1 MGALFWQVVNRS
13 TETQFILSLVQLLL
27 AGLSLLVVLHQF
39 RTAWSDETDTS
50 GSRLL
55 LGLLLLASQFGL
67 HVWYFGLGFF
77 FHKELAWLG
86 IERLAHGL
94 GVCGFLMVAAAFIHA
109 PPGRKAEFVRW
120 SLGTCL
126 ALAAVLVI
134 DILVPWPALNF
145 GEHSVAM
152 VFSDTLIL
160 IVAATVAAVVLTA
173 KGTDWRAHAVVLA
186 CLIVVFLLHVGS
198 LFVWRRHEILTW
210 GAEQLA
216 LVVLLFS
223 LAWAV
228 GERSRDL
235 LDRVFIRL
243 NLTFIVVASLI
254 LLSTTGMEKLQ
265 YLRLAEERSMDLA
278 EFLRGHV
285 VYYRTRGETLDVM
298 FHRPDVLRRV
308 VVEFGTLPELR
319 EVHVS
324 VDGQSVV
331 FRYSP
336 DGEVTE
342 DVMPVAQRN
351 AGERGAGPRDSFRMI
366 ELPIETGADP
376 DNRVELVGTMDYV
389 NAYIGRYII
398 LIYSLF
404 TLMVGVATGVIAIII
419 TDAERQ
425 RRRQYAEL
433 QETHQRL
440 AQAAKLASI
449 GELAGGMAHEIN
461 TPMTSI
467 LSLATHM
474 TEGRAVSSL
483 TPDQRKS
490 LDVIAT
496 QAQRASR
503 IVGNLLTFARQSR
516 LELSRVDVGELLEMA
531 IGLVHYRL
539 DHGTVRIDCEIDEDL
554 PFVLADAGR
563 VTEVFVNLLNNAID
577 AIPAGGTLVVRAS
590 VTRDAQARVRVEVAD
605 TGSGISPDDLPRIF
619 DPFFTTKPPG
629 QGTGLGLSISHSIV
643 KDHGGE
649 IWAESSVGSGTTVV
663 VTLPAGGDPK

>member
-1 MGALFWQVVNRS
+1 
-13 TETQFILSLVQLLL
+13 
-27 AGLSLLVVLHQF
+27 
-39 RTAWSDETDTS
+39 
-50 GSRLL
+50 
-55 LGLLLLASQFGL
+55 
-67 HVWYFGLGFF
+67 
-77 FHKELAWLG
+77 
-86 IERLAHGL
+86 
-94 GVCGFLMVAAAFIHA
+94 
-109 PPGRKAEFVRW
+109 
-120 SLGTCL
+120 
-126 ALAAVLVI
+126 
-134 DILVPWPALNF
+134 
-145 GEHSVAM
+145 
-152 VFSDTLIL
+152 
-160 IVAATVAAVVLTA
+160 
-173 KGTDWRAHAVVLA
+173 
-186 CLIVVFLLHVGS
+186 
-198 LFVWRRHEILTW
+198 
-210 GAEQLA
+210 
-216 LVVLLFS
+216 
-223 LAWAV
+223 
-228 GERSRDL
+228 
-235 LDRVFIRL
+235 
-243 NLTFIVVASLI
+243 
-254 LLSTTGMEKLQ
+254 
-265 YLRLAEERSMDLA
+265 LRLAEERSMELA

-285 VYYRTRGETLDVM
+285 VYYRESGETLDVM

-319 EVHVS
+319 EVLVS
-324 VDGQSVV
+324 LDGRSVS

-342 DVMPVAQRN
+342 DEMPVAQRN
-351 AGERGAGPRDSFRMI
+351 AAEREAGPRDSFRMI

-376 DNRVELVGTMDYV
+376 GNRVELVGTMDYV

-404 TLMVGVATGVIAIII
+404 TLMVGLATGVIGIII

-467 LSLATHM
+467 LALATHL
-474 TEGRAVSSL
+474 TEGRAVASL

-531 IGLVHYRL
+531 IELVHYRL
-539 DHGTVRIDCEIDEDL
+539 DHGTVRIDREIDEDL

-563 VTEVFVNLLNNAID
+563 VTEVFINLLNNAID
-577 AIPAGGTLVVRAS
+577 AMPAGGTLVVRAY
-590 VTRDAQARVRVEVAD
+590 VKRDARARIRVEVTD
-605 TGSGISPDDLPRIF
+605 TGCGISPDDLPRIF

-629 QGTGLGLSISHSIV
+629 HGTGLGLSISHSIV

-649 IWAESSVGSGTTVV
+649 IWAESCAGSGTTLV

>member
-1 MGALFWQVVNRS
+1 MGTLFWQVVNRS
-13 TETQFILSLVQLLL
+13 GETQFIFSLVQLLL
-27 AGLSLLVVLHQF
+27 AGLSVLVLLRRVRVA
-39 RTAWSDETDTS
+39 RADETEPSDW
-50 GSRLL
+50 RLL
-55 LGLLLLASQFGL
+55 LGLLLLALQFGL
-67 HVWYFGLGFF
+67 RASYFGLGFF
-77 FHKELAWLG
+77 FHKDLAWSG

-94 GVCGFLMVAAAFIHA
+94 GACGFLVIAATFISA
-109 PPGRKAEFVRW
+109 PQGRTAEFVRR
-120 SLGTCL
+120 SIGACL
-126 ALAAVLVI
+126 ALAGVLI
-134 DILVPWPALNF
+134 LDILGRWPALGS

-152 VFSDTLIL
+152 VSSDALVL
-160 IVAATVAAVVLTA
+160 IVAAAAAAAVLRA
-173 KGTDWRAHAVVLA
+173 KRNDWRAHTVVLT
-186 CLIVVFLLHVGS
+186 CVIVVFLLHVGS
-198 LFVWRRHEILTW
+198 LFVWPRREILAW

-216 LVVLLFS
+216 LVALLFA

-228 GERSRDL
+228 GEHSRDL
-235 LDRVFIRL
+235 LDRVFVRL
-243 NLTFIVVASLI
+243 NLTFIVLASLI
-254 LLSTTGMEKLQ
+254 LLITTGMEKIQ

-285 VYYRTRGETLDVM
+285 VYYRARGETLDVM

-319 EVHVS
+319 EVLVS
-324 VDGQSVV
+324 LDGRSVS
-331 FRYSP
+331 FRYLP

-342 DVMPVAQRN
+342 HEMAVSQRDA
-351 AGERGAGPRDSFRMI
+351 AGREAGPRDSFRMI

-376 DNRVELVGTMDYV
+376 GNRVELVGTMDYL

-404 TLMVGVATGVIAIII
+404 TLMVGLATGVIGIII

-425 RRRQYAEL
+425 RRRQFAEL

-467 LSLATHM
+467 LALATHL
-474 TEGRAVSSL
+474 TEARAVASL

-516 LELSRVDVGELLEMA
+516 LELSHVDVGELLEMA

-539 DHGTVRIDCEIDEDL
+539 DHGTVQIGREIDEDL
-554 PFVLADAGR
+554 PFVLADPGR

-577 AIPAGGTLVVRAS
+577 AMPTGGTLAVRAS
-590 VTRDAQARVRVEVAD
+590 VRPDAEASVRVEVAD
-605 TGSGISPDDLPRIF
+605 TGGGISPDDLPRIF
-619 DPFFTTKPPG
+619 DPFFTTKPSG
-629 QGTGLGLSISHSIV
+629 YGTGLGLSISRSIV

-649 IWAESSVGSGTTVV
+649 IWAESSLGSGTTLV

>member
-1 MGALFWQVVNRS
+1 MGALFGQVVNRS
-13 TETQFILSLVQLLL
+13 PETQFIFSLVQLLL
-27 AGLSLLVVLHQF
+27 AGLSLLVLLRQL
-39 RTAWSDETDTS
+39 RTARADETETS
-50 GSRLL
+50 DSRLL
-55 LGLLLLASQFGL
+55 LGLLLLALQFGL
-67 HVWYFGLGFF
+67 HAWYSGVGFF
-77 FHKELAWLG
+77 FHQALVWPG

-94 GVCGFLMVAAAFIHA
+94 GACGFLVIAATFISA
-109 PPGRKAEFVRW
+109 PQGRKAEFVQW
-120 SLGTCL
+120 SIGTCL
-126 ALAAVLVI
+126 ALAGVLVI
-134 DILVPWPALNF
+134 DILVPWPALSF

-152 VFSDTLIL
+152 VFSDALIL
-160 IVAATVAAVVLTA
+160 IVAVTVAAVILLV
-173 KGTDWRAHAVVLA
+173 KRNDWRAHAVVLA
-186 CLIVVFLLHVGS
+186 CLIVVFLLHLGS
-198 LFVWRRHEILTW
+198 LFVWPRREILAW
-210 GAEQLA
+210 GAEQLT
-216 LVVLLFS
+216 LVVLLLA

-228 GERSRDL
+228 GEHSRDL
-235 LDRVFIRL
+235 LDRVFVRL
-243 NLTFIVVASLI
+243 NLTFIVLASLI
-254 LLSTTGMEKLQ
+254 LLVTTGMEKLQ

-285 VYYRTRGETLDVM
+285 VYYRARGETLDVM
-298 FHRPDVLRRV
+298 FRRPDVLRRV

-319 EVHVS
+319 EVRVS
-324 VDGQSVV
+324 LDGRSMS

-342 DVMPVAQRN
+342 DVMPIAQRN
-351 AGERGAGPRDSFRMI
+351 AAEREAGPGDSFRMI
-366 ELPIETGADP
+366 GLPIETGADP
-376 DNRVELVGTMDYV
+376 GNRVDLVGTMDYV

-404 TLMVGVATGVIAIII
+404 TFMVGLATAVIGIII

-467 LSLATHM
+467 LSLATHL
-474 TEGRAVSSL
+474 TEARAVASL

-490 LDVIAT
+490 LDVMAT

-539 DHGTVRIDCEIDEDL
+539 DHGTVRIDREIDENL

-577 AIPAGGTLVVRAS
+577 AMPTGGTLVVRAC
-590 VTRDAQARVRVEVAD
+590 VKRDGQTRIRVEVTD
-605 TGSGISPDDLPRIF
+605 TGCGISPDDLPRIF
-619 DPFFTTKPPG
+619 DPFFTTKQPG
-629 QGTGLGLSISHSIV
+629 HGTGLGLSISHSIV

-649 IWAESSVGSGTTVV
+649 IWVKSSPGAGATLV
-663 VTLPAGGDPK
+663 VTLPTGGEVT